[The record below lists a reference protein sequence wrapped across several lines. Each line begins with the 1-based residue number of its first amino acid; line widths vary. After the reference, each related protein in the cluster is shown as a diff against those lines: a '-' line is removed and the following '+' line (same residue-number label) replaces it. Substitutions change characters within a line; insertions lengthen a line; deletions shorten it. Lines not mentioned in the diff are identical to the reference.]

1 MSRITWQVVT
11 LVLVL
16 ALQLEVFILLWAI
29 YVMRPNWLLEQEMK
43 HHLLPPKPD
52 AREADTLVFPPPPKV
67 TEADP
72 A

>member
-29 YVMRPNWLLEQEMK
+29 YVMRPNWLLEEEMK
-43 HHLLPPKPD
+43 HQLLDAKPD
-52 AREADTLVFPPPPKV
+52 AREADTLVFPPAPQIS
-67 TEADP
+67 ESEP